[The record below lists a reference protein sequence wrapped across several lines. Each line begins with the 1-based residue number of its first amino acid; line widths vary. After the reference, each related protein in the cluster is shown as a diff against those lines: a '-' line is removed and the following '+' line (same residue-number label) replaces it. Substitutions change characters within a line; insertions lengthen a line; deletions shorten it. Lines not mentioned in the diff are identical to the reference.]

1 MKILKNRTILGI
13 VCIILSLIICFGIT
27 PIFNDSLSQKV
38 EIVRVKTD
46 ISEGTQIT
54 SNMLES
60 VEVGAYNLPNN
71 VVLTTDTVIGTYALA
86 DFSVGDYI
94 LSDKVSN
101 EIQAKNSYLYNL
113 DGSKQ
118 VISVSISSF
127 ANGLSGKLESGDVV
141 SIIAPDYNGLGET
154 VIPAELTYVEVISVT
169 SNSGYDSNTNENSTD
184 DDIELPDTITLLVTP
199 EQSKLLAKLESDG
212 EIHVSLVYRGLTEN
226 CEQFLAMQDEILQ
239 QLLIEETEE
248 TTEIAEEITETEQI
262 EVD

>member
-38 EIVRVKTD
+38 DIVRVKTD

-54 SNMLES
+54 SNMLET

-71 VVLTTDTVIGTYALA
+71 VVLTTDTVLGTYAIA

-94 LSDKVSN
+94 LSNKVST
-101 EIQAKNSYLYNL
+101 EIQAQNSYLYNL

-118 VISVSISSF
+118 AISVSISGF
-127 ANGLSGKLESGDVV
+127 ANGLSGKLESGDIV

-154 VIPAELTYVEVISVT
+154 VIPTELTYVEVISVT
-169 SNSGYDSNTNENSTD
+169 SDSGIDTNTGEITAD
-184 DDIELPDTITLLVTP
+184 DDIELPDTITLLVTA

-212 EIHVSLVYRGLTEN
+212 EIHVSLVYRGSSEN
-226 CEQFLAMQDEILQ
+226 CEQFLAIQDEILQ
-239 QLLIEETEE
+239 QLLLEE
-248 TTEIAEEITETEQI
+248 TTEIIDEIEDTEQI